1 MSGRP
6 SGRFASGGWIGNS
19 LPRGRRFTRLVLGSP
34 AVYSIANCIHSV
46 KRTAYMDFREAID
59 RLGERITHEQTAR
72 ELGVSVASVRQYRLP
87 PEANAH
93 RSAPAGW
100 AKVLASLARN
110 RGRELS
116 ELADE
121 LERLP

>member
-6 SGRFASGGWIGNS
+6 SGRSVEGGWIGNS
-19 LPRGRRFTRLVLGSP
+19 LPRGRRFTRLVLCGP
-34 AVYSIANCIHSV
+34 AVYSIANCIQSV

-59 RLGERITHEQTAR
+59 RLGERITHEQAAR
-72 ELGVSVASVRQYRLP
+72 ALGVSVASVRQYRLP

-93 RSAPAGW
+93 RSAPSGW
-100 AKVLASLARN
+100 AKVLARLARN
-110 RGRELS
+110 RIRELG

-121 LERLP
+121 LDRQP